1 MLVVVEE
8 VGENGNFSK
17 IKFFS
22 GIMKINMTAQ
32 KLDNKAK

>member
-8 VGENGNFSK
+8 VGENGNFLEV
-17 IKFFS
+17 
-22 GIMKINMTAQ
+22 INMTAQ